1 MLGRPPVLDG
11 PGDGAADRV
20 VTRVPVLP
28 EPRTPADDRQAEQP
42 VPPIPTDAHPAG
54 RPLPWAPTSAPA
66 PPPDVPH
73 PFAPVHAHVA
83 SPVQG
88 GPAGV
93 GPGAVGP
100 GAVGPG
106 AVEPPLVE
114 PPVVEPPVVDTAVVE
129 PSVVGPSVV
138 DPSVV
143 DPAALDPSVVDSPV
157 VDPAVVDPPVV
168 DPAAVDSPVVDSSVV
183 DSSVVDSSVVDSS
196 VVDSSV
202 VDSAVVRSAVVGPP
216 GDAPDDDVA
225 PTVAVDP
232 VAPDSAAPTGAVPW
246 SLVPR
251 RERPRVYVDGSALTR
266 YLRGAPSRDAW
277 LAWVAEHEDRLVTT
291 FLGVSELRRVARPRG
306 VEAHGVAH
314 DVTDRV
320 EVVRFSDQSLHAAA
334 RVATVLPSFVALHV
348 GAAVAHAQVGT
359 VATYDVQ
366 LAQVAALHGLEVVSP
381 GWPAGWWERAQPAS

>member
-1 MLGRPPVLDG
+1 M
-11 PGDGAADRV
+11 
-20 VTRVPVLP
+20 
-28 EPRTPADDRQAEQP
+28 
-42 VPPIPTDAHPAG
+42 
-54 RPLPWAPTSAPA
+54 
-66 PPPDVPH
+66 
-73 PFAPVHAHVA
+73 
-83 SPVQG
+83 
-88 GPAGV
+88 
-93 GPGAVGP
+93 
-100 GAVGPG
+100 
-106 AVEPPLVE
+106 
-114 PPVVEPPVVDTAVVE
+114 
-129 PSVVGPSVV
+129 
-138 DPSVV
+138 
-143 DPAALDPSVVDSPV
+143 
-157 VDPAVVDPPVV
+157 
-168 DPAAVDSPVVDSSVV
+168 
-183 DSSVVDSSVVDSS
+183 
-196 VVDSSV
+196 
-202 VDSAVVRSAVVGPP
+202 
-216 GDAPDDDVA
+216 
-225 PTVAVDP
+225 
-232 VAPDSAAPTGAVPW
+232 
-246 SLVPR
+246 PR